1 MSDRAGQAHALTVLT
16 PIRPGHEQ
24 RLRRYLEALPVG
36 SDGPLGKIPATHF
49 GRWVIIPQLVYE
61 GPPQRRDE
69 LRHPYLLFSSSFDG
83 YLDPYLDDLLV
94 TLRSE
99 ADAIWGHCLGWPG
112 AADVGRAKDY
122 LWRNRVPTSL
132 FYAAYP
138 QATTGQVLRALERR
152 RTLTELALRTQG
164 RDPGALKEAY
174 LAAFPEPL
182 RDGGA

>member
-1 MSDRAGQAHALTVLT
+1 MGDRAGQAHALTVLT
-16 PIRPGHEQ
+16 AVRDGEVEPLRQE
-24 RLRRYLEALPVG
+24 LRRLPQDEG
-36 SDGPLGKIPATHF
+36 SPLRRVEATHF
-49 GRWVIIPQLVYE
+49 ARWVIIPQLVYE

-182 RDGGA
+182 RNGGA